1 MTTFGMSNPNTFID
15 DTSRQVTAVKLLVAG
30 MKCTDKKD
38 DPICY
43 LYQEYEVYICLHDF
57 LYAEH

>member
-1 MTTFGMSNPNTFID
+1 MTTFGMSNPNTINVHLFLD

-43 LYQEYEVYICLHDF
+43 LYQEYI
-57 LYAEH
+57 